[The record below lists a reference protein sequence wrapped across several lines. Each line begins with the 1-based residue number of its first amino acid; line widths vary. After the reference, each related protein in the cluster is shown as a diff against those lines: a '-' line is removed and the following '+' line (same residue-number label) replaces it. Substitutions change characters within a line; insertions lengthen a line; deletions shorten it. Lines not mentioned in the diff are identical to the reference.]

1 MSERTYDDNV
11 KIWKKAYEEVAEVC
25 GKYLKEFER
34 YDSNFDDIKEMES
47 KARNHLMLIE
57 WYEKYGL
64 KINHEHKPF
73 SYNYFGFGSYG
84 PMQYVNFIRFNDAA
98 KDKEEGSGR
107 YISWPDEDRQPM
119 NEWCMKVSFP
129 TGAYIFG
136 QDYNYQQQLFQD
148 FFKELQ
154 SYNPDYSDS
163 HNNSLYWKLENA
175 KPIFDNFSNILEKY
189 RKRNTSELRQ
199 READK
204 LRKQLEKID
213 AELAQPNQ
221 DSGE

>member
-25 GKYLKEFER
+25 GKYSKEFER
-34 YDSNFDDIKEMES
+34 YASDFCDIKEMES
-47 KARNHLMLIE
+47 KAKNHLVLIE

-64 KINHEHKPF
+64 KLPHDKHPHGMR
-73 SYNYFGFGSYG
+73 YLDFGRYG
-84 PMQYVNFIRFNDAA
+84 AMQYIKFIRFDDAA
-98 KDKEEGSGR
+98 RDKEEGRGYS
-107 YISWPDEDRQPM
+107 ISWPDDDRQPM
-119 NEWCMKVSFP
+119 NEWCMKIGFS

-136 QDYNYQQQLFQD
+136 EDYNYQQQLFQD

-154 SYNPDYSDS
+154 SYKPDYSDS
-163 HNNSLYWKLENA
+163 CNHSLYWKLENA

-189 RKRNTSELRQ
+189 RKSNTSELKQ

-204 LRKQLEKID
+204 LRKQLEKIE
-213 AELAQPNQ
+213 AELAPTQ
-221 DSGE
+221 S